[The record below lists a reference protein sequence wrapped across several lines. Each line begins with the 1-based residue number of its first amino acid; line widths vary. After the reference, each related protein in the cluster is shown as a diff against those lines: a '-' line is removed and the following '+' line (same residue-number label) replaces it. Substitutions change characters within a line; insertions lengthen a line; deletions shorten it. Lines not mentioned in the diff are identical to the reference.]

1 MSGINFGE
9 TEGQMAGLR
18 LAIDLYNSEEKLAKE
33 LLTAML
39 ELDPWLVKQFKG
51 LNLEVV

>member
-9 TEGQMAGLR
+9 DARMAGLY
-18 LAIDLYNSEEKLAKE
+18 LAVDLYNSEDELAKE